1 MSSLHPILASYIP
14 VVEGLA
20 RTIGDHCE
28 VALHDMTN
36 PEASIIAI
44 HNSHVSGRSPGSP
57 VTNLGLKLLRQGE
70 QGHDFILNYK
80 HEGIKDKIIKSSKI
94 FIRDEHQAIIGC
106 ICINL
111 DVTSLVMAESIL
123 KGMASFQQE
132 PSEEKTEERFAPTIS
147 ELMDQIIEECIR
159 KIGKP
164 VPFMQ
169 KEEKI
174 AFIGLLDEMGLFLIK
189 GAVQHVADLLD
200 VSKYTIYNY
209 VEKTGKQPS

>member
-1 MSSLHPILASYIP
+1 MNALHPILASYLP

-20 RTIGDHCE
+20 RTFGEHCE

-36 PEASIIAI
+36 PEASIVRIYNGHI
-44 HNSHVSGRSPGSP
+44 SGREAGGP

-80 HEGIKDKIIKSSKI
+80 HEGIKDKVIKSSTI
-94 FIRDEHQAIIGC
+94 FIRDEENKVIGC
-106 ICINL
+106 LCINL
-111 DVTSLVMAESIL
+111 DVTHLMMAEATL
-123 KGMASFQQE
+123 RQLASFEQE
-132 PSEEKTEERFAPTIS
+132 PHDKTEERFAPSIT

-159 KIGKP
+159 KVGKP
-164 VPFMQ
+164 IPFMQ

-174 AFIGLLDEMGLFLIK
+174 AFIGMLDEMGLFLIK

-209 VEKTGKQPS
+209 VEKKGKQPT